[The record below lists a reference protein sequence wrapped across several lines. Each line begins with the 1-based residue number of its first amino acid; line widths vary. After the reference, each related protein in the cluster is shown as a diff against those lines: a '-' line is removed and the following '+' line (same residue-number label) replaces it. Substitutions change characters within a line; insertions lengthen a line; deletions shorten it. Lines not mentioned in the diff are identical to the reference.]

1 MIELNNIKKSYNTKY
16 SEQIILNNTN
26 LKIEDN
32 DYISIMGKSG
42 SGKSTL
48 LNIIGCISKVDSGE
62 VIIDNKNITEMTTNQ
77 LDMIRKE
84 FISFI
89 FQNFQLIDQFTVFE
103 NIELPLLA
111 NKTGKKVRNKKINEL
126 MQRLNIFNVK
136 DKFPAQISGGEQQR
150 TAIARAVISEK
161 KYILADEPTGALDGA
176 TSDILMDILDEENK
190 NGKTI
195 IVVTHDMDV
204 AKRAN
209 HIVNLENGIIQN
221 I

>member
-1 MIELNNIKKSYNTKY
+1 MIELNNIIKSYNTKY

-150 TAIARAVISEK
+150 TAIARAVISDK